1 MANSLLFL
9 TELMGMKVLD
19 LKGRRIGRVRD
30 ACLSPRVDKVRI
42 DQFLVG
48 GEWNWWTVRH
58 DQVSS
63 ISLDGI
69 RLRDEQLVPYHDDVW
84 MLRMVRDLL
93 DQQIIDAK
101 GRKVVRVNDVT
112 FELRSVNTHDELR
125 VLEVDVGV
133 RSIFRRLC
141 QGVVPPRIVR
151 RLMAGI
157 APNSI
162 RWEFCNIIEP
172 DPQRRLR
179 LKIDMKALESI
190 HPADLADIVEEL
202 SHEGREAV
210 FESLDSEVA
219 AETLSEVEDTKT
231 QAAILESL
239 DADRAADIVEEMAP
253 DEAADV
259 LAEMEEA
266 SSEAILEEMEAQE
279 KTDVE
284 ELLEFDEDS
293 AGGMMNSEYI
303 VLPEGGTAA
312 DAMRAIRENEEQ
324 VDTLTTVFLVDAAGR
339 LTGSLPVGR
348 LFLVDANAMLKP
360 LAGEEE
366 VVSVPVTERRKRVEE
381 TVDKYNLMTLPVVDA
396 DGVLVGVI
404 TADDVISMLR
414 QD

>member
-9 TELMGMKVLD
+9 TELMGMRVYD
-19 LKGRRIGRVRD
+19 LQGRRIGRVRD

-58 DQVSS
+58 DQVAA

-69 RLRDEQLVPYHDDVW
+69 YLRDEQLVPYHDDVW
-84 MLRMVRDLL
+84 MLRMARDLL

-112 FELRSVNTHDELR
+112 FELKPVNSHDELR
-125 VLEVDVGV
+125 VLEVDVGM

-141 QGVVPPRIVR
+141 QGFVPPRLVR
-151 RLMAGI
+151 RLMMRI
-157 APNSI
+157 PPNSI

-179 LKIDMKALESI
+179 LKIDMKGLEEI

-219 AETLSEVEDTKT
+219 ADTLSEVEDTKT
-231 QAAILESL
+231 QASILESL
-239 DADRAADIVEEMAP
+239 DADRAADIVEEMSP

-259 LAEMEEA
+259 LAEMEDA
-266 SSEAILEEMEAQE
+266 SSEAILDEMEAQE

-284 ELLEFDEDS
+284 ELLEFDENS
-293 AGGMMNSEYI
+293 AGGLMNSEFI
-303 VLPEGGTAA
+303 AVPETGTVA
-312 DAMRAIRENEEQ
+312 DALRAIRENEEQ
-324 VDTLTTVFLVDAAGR
+324 VDTLTTVFLVDGDSR
-339 LTGSLPVGR
+339 LTASLPVGR
-348 LFLVDANAMLKP
+348 LLLVDQTALLKP
-360 LAGEEE
+360 LAGDER
-366 VVSVPVTERRKRVEE
+366 VVSVPVTERRRRVAEI
-381 TVDKYNLMTLPVVDA
+381 VDKYNLMALPVVDET
-396 DGVLVGVI
+396 GRLVGAI
-404 TADDVISMLR
+404 TADDIISMLR

>member
-9 TELMGMKVLD
+9 TELMGMRVYD

-84 MLRMVRDLL
+84 MLRMGRDLL

-112 FELRSVNTHDELR
+112 FELVPVNSHDELW
-125 VLEVDVGV
+125 VLEVDVGM
-133 RSIFRRLC
+133 RSVFRRLC
-141 QGVVPPRIVR
+141 QGIVPPRLVR
-151 RLMAGI
+151 RMMTRI

-179 LKIDMKALESI
+179 LKIDMKGLEDI

-219 AETLSEVEDTKT
+219 ADTLSEVDDTKT

-239 DADRAADIVEEMAP
+239 DADRAADIVEEMSP

-259 LAEMEEA
+259 LAEMEES
-266 SSEAILEEMEAQE
+266 SSEAILGEMQAEE

-284 ELLEFDEDS
+284 ELLEFDENS
-293 AGGMMNSEYI
+293 AGGLMNSEFI
-303 VLPEGGTAA
+303 AVPADGTVA
-312 DAMRAIRENEEQ
+312 DALRAIRENEEQ
-324 VDTLTTVFLVDAAGR
+324 VDSLTTVFLTDADGR
-339 LTGSLPVGR
+339 LTGGLPVGR
-348 LFLVDANAMLKP
+348 LLLVDHTAMLKP
-360 LAGEEE
+360 LAGDEDL
-366 VVSVPVTERRKRVEE
+366 VSVPVTEKRDRVEE
-381 TVDKYNLMTLPVVDA
+381 LVDKYNLLSLPVVDSA
-396 DGVLVGVI
+396 GVLVGVI